1 MIINANDLSAG
12 TVLRSIFCVVGSG
25 MGGSA
30 VAQKLVEA
38 GHNVLLVEAGD
49 VEPTLPSDATVG
61 GEFVGRPFRMPATR
75 CIELGG
81 TSNLWHGL
89 CTPLDEID
97 FESRPWIENS
107 GWPLQRSDVA
117 AFYDQAAEALGV
129 PGASHWET
137 DRIAPGIR
145 ERLRDFSFDDS
156 VLENKLFQFR
166 KPPVRLKTGL
176 LQLAK
181 RENFRCLLNAP
192 ALELIPNQNGTGIEY
207 LIVGVGGGTIQV
219 FAETF
224 IVCAGS
230 LETPRLLLNSNR
242 RLQEGVGNSHDLVGK
257 YLLDHPNGHFCK
269 LGLHRPIKAPLYADM
284 PLPAPDADVHLVTGL
299 QLRPAQQRES
309 RLPNN
314 HVYIRPSLSPSRID
328 DDLLLSFM
336 GSRGARNLTLTQ
348 IKAILTHRDIF
359 YRVLIM
365 KFGLQPTYRYGDLF
379 FLAEQLPNRDSCVRL
394 SGQLRDRYG
403 YAVAQVDWQL
413 SDADFAAFENYS
425 KLVLSQGL
433 KSGQYSL
440 ARVDDPAVWRKS
452 VASAAHHLGTAR
464 MAQDP
469 NRGVVDSDLRVFGM
483 DNLFIC
489 DGSVFPTSGSANP
502 SLTITALGLRLAAH
516 LNRSRAPVV
525 LQAAGSAMP
534 GVSSGL

>member
-1 MIINANDLSAG
+1 
-12 TVLRSIFCVVGSG
+12 

-30 VAQKLVEA
+30 VARKLVEA
-38 GHNVLLVEAGD
+38 GQDVLLVEAGD
-49 VEPTLPSDATVG
+49 VEAIPLSDALVG
-61 GEFVGRPFRMPATR
+61 GEYVGRPFRMPATR

-89 CTPLDEID
+89 CAPLDDID
-97 FESRPWIENS
+97 FEPRPWIENS
-107 GWPLQRSDVA
+107 GWPLRRSDLA

-137 DRIAPGIR
+137 DRVAPDIR
-145 ERLRDFSFDDS
+145 ERFRDFAFDES
-156 VLENKLFQFR
+156 ILENKLFQFR
-166 KPPVRLKTGL
+166 KPPVRLKDGL

-181 RENFRCLLNAP
+181 RENFRCLVNAP
-192 ALELIPNQNGTGIEY
+192 ALELMLNENGTRIEY
-207 LIVGVGGGTIQV
+207 LIVGAGGGTIQI
-219 FAETF
+219 FADVF

-242 RLQEGVGNSHDLVGK
+242 RFAAGVGNSHDLVGK
-257 YLLDHPNGHFCK
+257 YLLDHPNAHFCK
-269 LGLHRPIKAPLYADM
+269 LGLRRSIKAPLYSDM
-284 PLPAPDADVHLVTGL
+284 PLHAGNANIHLVTGL
-299 QLRPAQQRES
+299 QLRPRQQRQA

-314 HVYIRPSLSPSRID
+314 HVYIRPSLSPARID

-336 GSRGARNLTLTQ
+336 GSRGARNLTLKQ

-359 YRVLIM
+359 YRILIM

-403 YAVAQVDWQL
+403 YAVAQIDWQL
-413 SDADFAAFENYS
+413 SEADFSAFENYS
-425 KLVLSQGL
+425 KLVLGQGL

-440 ARVDDPAVWRKS
+440 ARVDEPTVWRNA

-464 MAQDP
+464 MAENATQ
-469 NRGVVDSDLRVFGM
+469 GVVDSDLRVFGM

-489 DGSVFPTSGSANP
+489 DGSVFPTAGSANP

-516 LNRSRAPVV
+516 LNHRRAPVV
-525 LQAAGSAMP
+525 LQTAALNAS
-534 GVSSGL
+534 